1 MSDRPD
7 YDPEKNFE
15 TIRKNWDRSPTY
27 IVSELEALDQ
37 KMEKNLEQINEQLS
51 ALFQLATK
59 ALGDTIDARIE
70 SDSKNSKLEEMFIAI
85 RNLEKRVQLLKT
97 ELDAEAIDLTKLH
110 GAVLKNDS
118 EIWEELDGVLAH
130 DIERLFEEIRKLKT
144 K

>member
-1 MSDRPD
+1 MSDRPE

-15 TIRKNWDRSPTY
+15 TTRKNWDRSPTY